1 MPNTFSKA
9 KFYVSIPIN
18 NSKKKSE
25 KREMLASHLYHHLY
39 CVYIY
44 YYYWPYPIPVNSTYF
59 REQINESTESDV
71 SSLAPHKNN
80 YQHGVRS
87 PYLNPRRS
95 VSSPIPTFDAP
106 SKCWCHIPTI
116 DAHSN
121 CWCIFSCHSN
131 KLMPHTNCWC
141 NFQPHSNNWCHF
153 QLWMH
158 ISIII
163 PTSWCTF
170 QLLMIFSVSIP
181 THWC

>member
-1 MPNTFSKA
+1 MNRIKVLITFTA
-9 KFYVSIPIN
+9 CLPLIDGIVRVLTLQVVIITTL
-18 NSKKKSE
+18 
-25 KREMLASHLYHHLY
+25 LASHLYHHLY
-39 CVYIY
+39 SVYIY
-44 YYYWPYPIPVNSTYF
+44 YYCWLYPIPVNSTYF

-71 SSLAPHKNN
+71 SSLAPHKNQ

-87 PYLNPRRS
+87 QNLNPQRS
-95 VSSPIPTFDAP
+95 VSSPREASVSI
-106 SKCWCHIPTI
+106 SKE
-116 DAHSN
+116 
-121 CWCIFSCHSN
+121 SCHPN

-170 QLLMIFSVSIP
+170 QLLMPVSYYY
-181 THWC
+181 

>member
-1 MPNTFSKA
+1 MPNTFLKA

-18 NSKKKSE
+18 NSKKKRE

-71 SSLAPHKNN
+71 SSLAPHKNQ

-87 PYLNPRRS
+87 PDLNPWRS
-95 VSSPIPTFDAP
+95 VSSSIPTFDAP

-131 KLMPHTNCWC
+131 KLMPHTHCWG
-141 NFQPHSNNWCHF
+141 NFQPHSNNWCTF
-153 QLWMH
+153 QLLMH
-158 ISIII
+158 LSIII
-163 PTSWCTF
+163 PTIDASSNCGCTF
-170 QLLMIFSVSIP
+170 LS
-181 THWC
+181 